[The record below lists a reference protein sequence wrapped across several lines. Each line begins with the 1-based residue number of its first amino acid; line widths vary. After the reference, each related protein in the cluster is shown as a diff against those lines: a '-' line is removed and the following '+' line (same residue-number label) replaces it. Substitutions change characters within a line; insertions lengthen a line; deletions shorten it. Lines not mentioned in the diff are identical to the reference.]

1 MLKIPPRFRIIIPVP
16 VVVQAGFGVVVL
28 AGEAQV
34 EGQFDAIAVGVFVEF
49 DRPAERREAV
59 RPDHLPAHVADRHR
73 RAQVVA
79 RKVIRWL
86 SSLHRIDYTLFK

>member
-34 EGQFDAIAVGVFVEF
+34 EGQFDAIAVGVFVVF
-49 DRPAERREAV
+49 DRLAEGREAV
-59 RPDHLPAHVADRHR
+59 RPHHLPAQVADR
-73 RAQVVA
+73 QVVA
-79 RKVIRWL
+79 EKVIRWV
-86 SSLHRIDYTLFK
+86 STFHRINYTLFK